1 MGWSKMERN
10 EMIEILMG
18 KANISRIEAE
28 EALEKSDW
36 DLLDAIFYLE
46 KMGKFEDRNTT
57 IIEVKEKDNERKEN
71 QKKEDKS
78 GGVGE
83 IVGRIF
89 KFIGKMIKKGNENYF
104 EIRKENEKPI
114 KVSLT
119 ISALLLV
126 LFFWAVAI
134 LLVVGLFCGYRYSMS
149 GPNMNCNGVND
160 VLEKVSE
167 SADNIKK
174 DFKEGYEK

>member
-1 MGWSKMERN
+1 
-10 EMIEILMG
+10 
-18 KANISRIEAE
+18 
-28 EALEKSDW
+28 
-36 DLLDAIFYLE
+36 
-46 KMGKFEDRNTT
+46 
-57 IIEVKEKDNERKEN
+57 
-71 QKKEDKS
+71 
-78 GGVGE
+78 
-83 IVGRIF
+83 
-89 KFIGKMIKKGNENYF
+89 MIKKGNENYF

>member
-1 MGWSKMERN
+1 MERN
-10 EMIEILMG
+10 EMIEILIG
-18 KANISRIEAE
+18 KANISPREAE
-28 EALEKSDW
+28 EALEKCDW

-46 KMGKFEDRNTT
+46 RMGKFENRNTTT
-57 IIEVKEKDNERKEN
+57 IIEVKEKDNDKKE
-71 QKKEDKS
+71 KHEKHEDKS
-78 GGVGE
+78 GGLGE

-126 LFFWAVAI
+126 LFFWVVGV
-134 LLVVGLFCGYRYSMS
+134 LLIVGLFCGYRYSIS
-149 GPNMNCNGVND
+149 GPSMNCNGVND
-160 VLEKVSE
+160 ILGKVSE

>member
-1 MGWSKMERN
+1 
-10 EMIEILMG
+10 MIEILMG
-18 KANISRIEAE
+18 KTNISRTEAE
-28 EALEKSDW
+28 EALEKCDW

-46 KMGKFEDRNTT
+46 RMGKFENRNTTT
-57 IIEVKEKDNERKEN
+57 IIEVKEKNNDKKESH
-71 QKKEDKS
+71 KKNEDKS
-78 GGVGE
+78 YGVGE

-89 KFIGKMIKKGNENYF
+89 KFIGKIIKKGNENYF

-126 LFFWAVAI
+126 IFFWAVGI
-134 LLVVGLFCGYRYSMS
+134 LLVVGLFCGYRYSIS
-149 GPNMNCNGVND
+149 GPNMNCNGVNG

-167 SADNIKK
+167 SANNIKK

>member
-1 MGWSKMERN
+1 
-10 EMIEILMG
+10 MIEILMG
-18 KANISRIEAE
+18 KANITRKEAE
-28 EALEKSDW
+28 EALEKYNW

-46 KMGKFEDRNTT
+46 RMGKFEDRNTT
-57 IIEVKEKDNERKEN
+57 TIIEVKEENNSKKEN
-71 QKKEDKS
+71 HKQNNEKS
-78 GGVGE
+78 GGLGE

-114 KVSLT
+114 KISLT

-126 LFFWAVAI
+126 LFFWAVGI
-134 LLVVGLFCGYRYSMS
+134 LLVVGLFCGYRYSIS
-149 GPNMNCNGVND
+149 GPNMNSKGVND
-160 VLEKVSE
+160 ILEKVSE

>member
-1 MGWSKMERN
+1 
-10 EMIEILMG
+10 MIEILMG
-18 KANISRIEAE
+18 KANITRKEAE
-28 EALEKSDW
+28 EALEKYNW

-46 KMGKFEDRNTT
+46 RMGKFEDRNTT
-57 IIEVKEKDNERKEN
+57 TIIEVKEENNSKKEN
-71 QKKEDKS
+71 HKQNKEKS
-78 GGVGE
+78 GGLGE

-114 KVSLT
+114 KISLT

-126 LFFWAVAI
+126 LFFWAVGI
-134 LLVVGLFCGYRYSMS
+134 LLVVGLFCGYRYSIS
-149 GPNMNCNGVND
+149 GPNMNSKGVND
-160 VLEKVSE
+160 ILEKVSE

>member
-1 MGWSKMERN
+1 
-10 EMIEILMG
+10 MIEILMG

-57 IIEVKEKDNERKEN
+57 IIEVKEKDNEKKEN

>member
-89 KFIGKMIKKGNENYF
+89 KFIGKML
-104 EIRKENEKPI
+104 
-114 KVSLT
+114 SL
-119 ISALLLV
+119 IH
-126 LFFWAVAI
+126 I
-134 LLVVGLFCGYRYSMS
+134 
-149 GPNMNCNGVND
+149 
-160 VLEKVSE
+160 
-167 SADNIKK
+167 
-174 DFKEGYEK
+174 

>member
-1 MGWSKMERN
+1 
-10 EMIEILMG
+10 MIEILMG

-57 IIEVKEKDNERKEN
+57 IIEVKEKDNEIKEN

>member
-1 MGWSKMERN
+1 
-10 EMIEILMG
+10 MIEILMG

-46 KMGKFEDRNTT
+46 RMGKFEYRKTTT
-57 IIEVKEKDNERKEN
+57 IIEVKENNNEKERHK
-71 QKKEDKS
+71 KKEDKS

-89 KFIGKMIKKGNENYF
+89 KFIGKIIKKGNENYF

-134 LLVVGLFCGYRYSMS
+134 LLIIGLFCGYRYSIS

>member
-1 MGWSKMERN
+1 
-10 EMIEILMG
+10 MG
-18 KANISRIEAE
+18 KANITRKEAE
-28 EALEKSDW
+28 EALEKYNW

-46 KMGKFEDRNTT
+46 RMGKFEDRNTT
-57 IIEVKEKDNERKEN
+57 TIIEVKEENSSKEEN
-71 QKKEDKS
+71 HKQNKEKS
-78 GGVGE
+78 GGLGE

-114 KVSLT
+114 KISLT

-126 LFFWAVAI
+126 LFFWAAGI
-134 LLVVGLFCGYRYSMS
+134 LLVVGLFCGYRYSIS
-149 GPNMNCNGVND
+149 GPNMNSKGVND
-160 VLEKVSE
+160 ILEKVSE

>member
-134 LLVVGLFCGYRYSMS
+134 LLVVGYSVDIDTQ
-149 GPNMNCNGVND
+149 CLVQIWIVTGVND

>member
-1 MGWSKMERN
+1 
-10 EMIEILMG
+10 MIEILMG

-28 EALEKSDW
+28 EALKKCDW

-46 KMGKFEDRNTT
+46 RMGKFEDRKTTT
-57 IIEVKEKDNERKEN
+57 IIEVEEKDNDRKEN
-71 QKKEDKS
+71 HKKEEDKS

-89 KFIGKMIKKGNENYF
+89 RFIGKIIKKGNENYF

-126 LFFWAVAI
+126 LFFWAVGI
-134 LLVVGLFCGYRYSMS
+134 LLIVGLFCGYRYSIS

-160 VLEKVSE
+160 ILGKVSE